1 MKKPIRR
8 KQLPE
13 YGLGGWLKKNLGPV
27 LGAVGG
33 LGATALTGGLAAPAV
48 APAIGAATS
57 AGTAAAGAGAALA
70 GGAGLAGTTAA
81 TAGLAGATGSSLAGT
96 LGAGALGSKIGST
109 IGGAIDQNTLNEEQR
124 QAQDKAM
131 AQQQFMKDAQKFA
144 GNRSQS
150 NIPTFCKG
158 GKIRKYSKGGV
169 NTDPTKDPN
178 YVYYQNKLKEKTP
191 ELQDRARLYYYTQ
204 QFNEPLRSKNPKVYD
219 ELVGKYGYNKDNP
232 LTTKTRTEGADPY
245 AKNNPNFYLSP
256 EEQQKILGD
265 NWNDYNQLRSKYGSM
280 YNLLGEGDDK
290 TKPETWK
297 VGARHAVA
305 FNPVNLDYSIEPTEK
320 GQKSSS
326 FLYNISYD
334 PNSENKYSSSLD
346 YKQYAKGGYTVD
358 DRGFA
363 NSELED
369 QEVYRTPQG
378 SMHKLSG
385 PTHAEGGIPM
395 NLPQGTEILGKNKV
409 PGTNTSYKEF
419 GDKLMKDYNKYTKV
433 LDGKYTPLAKKTA
446 EAMLE
451 KTHQQFSSLMDMQE
465 AEKGSHIMSDGTIM
479 ANEGMKQYT
488 DGGTFFKENPQLL
501 RDFQGRYGL
510 NQDNIYGPK
519 TTKAWEQYGNEYVNN
534 MSYQPQSIQ
543 ATSVTPS
550 AKFTRPEININ
561 NVSSSLGSQSN
572 EESNTFSKINGV
584 LNTAGTIA
592 PMAYNIAQGLFG
604 KSQNLN
610 PEDYYNPNE
619 NQVTN
624 LMANRRY
631 NINPEL
637 EANRNAQI
645 NYTRALRQGAP
656 SQAQYLGNI
665 QNSQVARSRADAEVI
680 ARKQN
685 MDNSYMGEEA
695 QMRANLGQQRAQ
707 TNLNIQDINDRNASA
722 KKSFLST
729 GLSQVQQAVQANQVM
744 KGVRNRDKQL
754 MDIYR
759 NAFRGYSFVPQFNS

>member
-33 LGATALTGGLAAPAV
+33 LGAIALTGGLAAPAV
-48 APAIGAATS
+48 APAMGAATS

-131 AQQQFMKDAQKFA
+131 AQQQFMKDTQKFA

-158 GKIRKYSKGGV
+158 GRMKKKYPDGGV

-204 QFNEPLRSKNPKVYD
+204 QFNKPLRSKNPKVYD

-305 FNPVNLDYSIEPTEK
+305 FNPVTLDYSIEPTEK

-334 PNSENKYSSSLD
+334 PNSESKYSSSLD

-358 DRGFA
+358 NRGFA

-369 QEVYRTPQG
+369 QEVYRTPSGMMEQ
-378 SMHKLSG
+378 LNG

-409 PGTNTSYKEF
+409 PGTNKSYKEF
-419 GDKLMKDYNKYTKV
+419 GDKLMKDYNKYTKT
-433 LDGKYTPLAKKTA
+433 LNGKYTPLAKKTA

-451 KTHQQFSSLMDMQE
+451 KTHQQFSNLMNMQE
-465 AEKGSHIMSDGTIM
+465 AEKGNHMMPDGSMMSNKD
-479 ANEGMKQYT
+479 MKY
-488 DGGTFFKENPQLL
+488 DGGGEIPTDFKQI
-501 RDFQGRYGL
+501 RAFQSQYGL
-510 NQDNIYGPK
+510 NPDGIWGPK
-519 TTKAWEQYGNEYVNN
+519 SQAAWNKYGEEYTRNQLSPIN
-534 MSYQPQSIQ
+534 PIQ
-543 ATSVTPS
+543 ASVTPN
-550 AKFTRPEININ
+550 NISPRTIDIQQASTN
-561 NVSSSLGSQSN
+561 QT
-572 EESNTFSKINGV
+572 NTLDQPRSFNGEAV
-584 LNTAGTIA
+584 MGQIMNYA
-592 PMAYNIAQGLFG
+592 PIAYNVAQGLFG
-604 KSQNLN
+604 KSQNLKAS
-610 PEDYYNPNE
+610 DYYNPQE
-619 NQVTN
+619 SQVTN
-624 LMANRRY
+624 LMSNRRY
-631 NINPEL
+631 NVNPEL

-645 NYTRALRQGAP
+645 NYIRALRQGAP

-665 QNSQVARSRADAEVI
+665 QNSQIARSRADAEAI

-707 TNLNIQDINDRNASA
+707 TNLNIQDMNDRNASA

-729 GLSQVQQAVQANQVM
+729 GLSQLQQANQANQIM

-759 NAFRGYSFVPQFNS
+759 NAYRGYSFVPQFNS